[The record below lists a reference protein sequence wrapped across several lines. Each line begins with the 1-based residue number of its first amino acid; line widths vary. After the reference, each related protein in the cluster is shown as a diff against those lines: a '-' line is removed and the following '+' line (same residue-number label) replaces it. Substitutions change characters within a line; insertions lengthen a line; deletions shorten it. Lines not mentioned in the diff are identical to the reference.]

1 MLTTLTIDN
10 NEYQSYLTV
19 EEADIAL
26 AVEVNRRAAWNA
38 LTADEK
44 ARNLVAS
51 TRRIDFFEFKG
62 VRAGPNQDTK
72 WPRRNDGDA
81 EDLPT
86 DAVSS
91 GNTIPDPIEEATAL
105 LAGTIAQNPAAA
117 GVQHPD
123 SNRRGLKRVKAGTAD
138 VEFFNSQATSAG
150 ATNAVVANSL
160 VAQELAD
167 AEAQLLLRPYILM
180 PETRTT
186 GETAAGAFSFGTD
199 RQSQSESS
207 QNEFDRAYPFA

>member
-1 MLTTLTIDN
+1 MLTTLEIAGN
-10 NEYQSYLTV
+10 SYQSYV
-19 EEADIAL
+19 SVAEADIIL
-26 AVEVNRRAAWNA
+26 AVEVNRRTAWNA
-38 LTADEK
+38 LSDDEK
-44 ARNLVAS
+44 ARMVVAS
-51 TRRIDFFEFKG
+51 TRRIDFFQYRG
-62 VRAGPNQDTK
+62 VRADPNQDTK

-81 EDLPT
+81 EDLPA

-91 GNTIPDPIEEATAL
+91 GTTIPDPIEEAVCL

-123 SNRRGLKRVKAGTAD
+123 SNRRGLKKVKAGTAD

-150 ATNAVVANSL
+150 ATNAAVANSL

-167 AEAQLLLRPYILM
+167 AEAQLLLRPYILT

-207 QNEFDRAYPFA
+207 QNEFNRAYPFA